1 MSNELVK
8 AQKEMSMEIMKK
20 IADMEGKKQI
30 YFPKNYSPE
39 NAINSA
45 FLAIQQ
51 AVDKNGKTAIE
62 TCTRESISNAL
73 LDTVV
78 QGLSP
83 AKKQV
88 YYIVRGNKLCADR
101 SYFGTVAVLKR
112 MTNIVDV
119 FAQAIYKGDVFEFK
133 IEGARKVITKHEQN
147 FETISSGEVVGA
159 YATII
164 YKEGEDRKEYSDVM
178 TMKDIQ
184 ASWNKSKSQ
193 QRTVHNEFP
202 DQMAKRTVLNRTC
215 KTFINSSDDSDLD
228 MVVQSFNRTDGREE
242 VVDLKESANS
252 EIIIDA
258 LPDKETQPER
268 TLIAETTTEDKPN
281 F

>member
-1 MSNELVK
+1 MNEIVK
-8 AQKEMSMEIMKK
+8 VKKELSEEIMQK
-20 IADMEGKKQI
+20 INTMEQKKQI
-30 YFPKNYSPE
+30 FFPKNYSPE
-39 NAINSA
+39 NAINSS

-62 TCTRESISNAL
+62 TCTKESIANAL
-73 LDTVV
+73 LDTVI

-88 YYIVRGNKLCADR
+88 YFIVRGNKLCADR

-112 MTNIVDV
+112 LPSVVDV
-119 FAQAIYKGDVFEFK
+119 FAQAIYKGDLFEFR
-133 IEGARKVITKHEQN
+133 IEGARKIITKHEQT
-147 FETISSGEVVGA
+147 FETISGGEVIGA

-164 YKEGEDRKEYSDVM
+164 YKEDEEKKEYSDVM
-178 TMKDIQ
+178 TWKDIQ

-228 MVVQSFNRTDGREE
+228 LVVQSFNQTDGREE
-242 VVDLKESANS
+242 IVEHKEIANS
-252 EIIIDA
+252 ESVIIENI
-258 LPDKETQPER
+258 PDPEPKYEPVKE
-268 TLIAETTTEDKPN
+268 DMK

>member
-1 MSNELVK
+1 MTTEIVKVKKELSEDILAK
-8 AQKEMSMEIMKK
+8 IASMEQ
-20 IADMEGKKQI
+20 KKQI
-30 YFPKNYSPE
+30 FFPKNYSPE

-51 AVDKNGKTAIE
+51 AVDKNGKTALEI
-62 TCTRESISNAL
+62 CTRESVANAL
-73 LDTVV
+73 LDTAI

-88 YYIVRGNKLCADR
+88 YFIVRGNKLCADR

-112 MTNIVDV
+112 LPSVVDV
-119 FAQAIYKGDVFEFK
+119 FAQAIYKGDVFEFR
-133 IEGARKVITKHEQN
+133 IEGARKIITKHEQT
-147 FETISSGEVVGA
+147 FDTIANGEVVGA
-159 YATII
+159 YASIL
-164 YKEGEDRKEYSDVM
+164 YKEGDEKKEYSDVM

-228 MVVQSFNRTDGREE
+228 IVVQSFNQTDGREE
-242 VVDLKESANS
+242 VPEHKENANTEEIVIDKSNVVDNVPETDQKYEPVKE
-252 EIIIDA
+252 EM
-258 LPDKETQPER
+258 K
-268 TLIAETTTEDKPN
+268 